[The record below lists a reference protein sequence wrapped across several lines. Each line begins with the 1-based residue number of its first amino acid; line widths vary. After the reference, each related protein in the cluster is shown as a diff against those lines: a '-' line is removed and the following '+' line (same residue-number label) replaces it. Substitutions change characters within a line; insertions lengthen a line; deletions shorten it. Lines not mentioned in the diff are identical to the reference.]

1 MRQVAGMKRVDQR
14 NMGDLREEPCLEKC
28 LMGRLVEAHEVGVK
42 SGRNVKTEC
51 EKYEKNH
58 RFMRMRTRT

>member
-1 MRQVAGMKRVDQR
+1 MKRVDQR

-42 SGRNVKTEC
+42 SGRNVKTINA
-51 EKYEKNH
+51 KN
-58 RFMRMRTRT
+58 TKKITDS